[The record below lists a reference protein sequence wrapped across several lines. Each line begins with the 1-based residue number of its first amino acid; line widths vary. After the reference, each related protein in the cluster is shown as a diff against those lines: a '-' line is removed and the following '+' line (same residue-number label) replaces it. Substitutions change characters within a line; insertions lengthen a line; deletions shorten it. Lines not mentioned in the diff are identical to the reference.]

1 MSDEKDRFGDKL
13 HNVEKAREDQWAR
26 EEDRRLL
33 EKLRQSREQDRQ
45 LMDEQAHRQ
54 GADLHCMQC
63 NTKLVPRA
71 VAGVA
76 MMACP
81 SDHGAW
87 LDGES
92 LKHMIKA

>member
-1 MSDEKDRFGDKL
+1 
-13 HNVEKAREDQWAR
+13 
-26 EEDRRLL
+26 
-33 EKLRQSREQDRQ
+33 
-45 LMDEQAHRQ
+45 MDEQAHRQ
-54 GADLHCMQC
+54 AADLHCLQC

-71 VAGVA
+71 VGGVA

-92 LKHMIKA
+92 LKHMIKG